1 MLRGERERERFEN
14 SKAVGDKFYI
24 SQVSLRKREMGSRI
38 PWNILSL
45 PELCCAY
52 THCTYLPILSLVFKV
67 QWFEAISDWS
77 LFALYKW
84 HRPRE
89 KEKAFFFCLRL

>member
-1 MLRGERERERFEN
+1 MFRGERERFEN

-24 SQVSLRKREMGSRI
+24 SEVSLRKREMGSRI

-52 THCTYLPILSLVFKV
+52 THCTYLPILSL
-67 QWFEAISDWS
+67 I
-77 LFALYKW
+77 FALYKW

-89 KEKAFFFCLRL
+89 KEKAFFFV